1 MPLDRYNY
9 VAEHIPRLISSDAP
23 RHNSNALSEDR
34 PNALV
39 DTIEVHN
46 DVNGQ
51 FLVSS
56 FQDGV
61 REVIASLPERQAFV
75 LKQRFGFDDGTPKT
89 LKEVGSMLGIT
100 RERVRQLELK
110 AMKQI
115 QYSVSENSGMYELL
129 KYMRDFEET
138 HINDVVG
145 SR

>member
-1 MPLDRYNY
+1 
-9 VAEHIPRLISSDAP
+9 
-23 RHNSNALSEDR
+23 
-34 PNALV
+34 
-39 DTIEVHN
+39 
-46 DVNGQ
+46 
-51 FLVSS
+51 
-56 FQDGV
+56 
-61 REVIASLPERQAFV
+61 
-75 LKQRFGFDDGTPKT
+75 
-89 LKEVGSMLGIT
+89 MLGIT